1 MLLFV
6 AMDLV
11 KIERP
16 RGEERDIRLGG
27 RGRPWNVLWGGGG
40 EVVAEATGPVEDKET
55 EGGTDVIATFGVAG
69 VA

>member
-1 MLLFV
+1 
-6 AMDLV
+6 
-11 KIERP
+11 
-16 RGEERDIRLGG
+16 
-27 RGRPWNVLWGGGG
+27 LWGGGG